1 VRHGSS
7 DDLKS
12 AVVLGP
18 FDIIN
23 QRARADLQNE
33 GTNIYF
39 PPPPSTRQVQC
50 KFLVMAKIKKERLEN
65 IKKESVYNVLRV
77 C

>member
-23 QRARADLQNE
+23 LRARADLQNE
-33 GTNIYF
+33 GTKYLF
-39 PPPPSTRQVQC
+39 PATSFYKTGPVQVFGHG
-50 KFLVMAKIKKERLEN
+50 KN
-65 IKKESVYNVLRV
+65 
-77 C
+77 